1 MKKKIKKKMQRSQQ
15 NVLLMKIL
23 GLKNVRQ
30 WLWGSV
36 DSNLP
41 DWSPGYHTAGRGT
54 VRGGS
59 RSVPQ
64 RGMGGGTA
72 PFPPVRSLQGWKEA
86 WTLELSSKQFYH
98 SYGTIYQWES
108 VSQAFAANG
117 TFRSSKLKIYT
128 DKP

>member
-1 MKKKIKKKMQRSQQ
+1 MQRSQQ

-86 WTLELSSKQFYH
+86 WTLELELLNSF
-98 SYGTIYQWES
+98 TLLIYQLWYY
-108 VSQAFAANG
+108 
-117 TFRSSKLKIYT
+117 IYLVFT
-128 DKP
+128 MRKCITSICCKWNIQVQQIENIYR